1 MDKIIKNNN
10 TYVQYDPNVFNNFSE
25 KIFNIDYI
33 TKKGLI
39 KSTIDGRGKTF
50 VLNYNNEEYVLKHYI
65 RGGMV
70 SKLSYD
76 KYILNSLAST
86 RSLKEYNFLNIMH
99 KKKLPVLLVSA

>member
-39 KSTIDGRGKTF
+39 KSTISGRGK
-50 VLNYNNEEYVLKHYI
+50 
-65 RGGMV
+65 
-70 SKLSYD
+70 
-76 KYILNSLAST
+76 
-86 RSLKEYNFLNIMH
+86 
-99 KKKLPVLLVSA
+99 LLY